1 LCINDVRFNVTIE
14 KASKTIVVSLRF
26 FIISDMKNKFV
37 LAVLFVLPIVVYL
50 FFASGV
56 NNFGKL
62 SILTKDIY
70 DVSKIDKEITF
81 NNKIT
86 ILGFLGND
94 IEHQKGSAFNLNQ
107 KIYKRFYEFKDFQ
120 FIMVVPKGTENKVEE
135 LKKELGGLVDISK
148 WNFVFSDTIQINE
161 LFNSLGSDLTLDEYF
176 GTPNVFII
184 DKDGNLRGR
193 EKDVDDGVKYGFNTN
208 SVSELNNKME
218 DDVKII
224 LAEYR
229 LALKSNN
236 SRRKDNER

>member
-1 LCINDVRFNVTIE
+1 MCINDVRFNVTIE